1 MIEEYTIEERKPGHF
16 KKIGEKTVAGEP
28 TS

>member
-1 MIEEYTIEERKPGHF
+1 MIEEYTIEERKPGHSQ
-16 KKIGEKTVAGEP
+16 KTGEKTVAGEP